1 MAEELKQN
9 ETKQNRECLSET
21 LLMSLNGSGDGVF
34 QCLHLV
40 EMVNT
45 ASRSDTDQLL
55 RMKTDATVKLTIIG

>member
-9 ETKQNRECLSET
+9 KTKLG
-21 LLMSLNGSGDGVF
+21 MSLQDITNVTNGSGDGIF

-45 ASRSDTDQLL
+45 ASQSDTDQLL